1 MYSFVVGTYRYKPSI
16 YRYILSLYLFSQ
28 HAHIENIKTVANL
41 TNNKD
46 VFMCILRFHA
56 RAGYLQ
62 TYETLL
68 KEINMHPGS
77 ALVDDDQFLVE
88 SVALSD
94 RNFNLACETGIQYP
108 TLVTMLNSRSM
119 MWRTTV
125 IFYDV
130 YEYTCIYLI
139 FISI

>member
-1 MYSFVVGTYRYKPSI
+1 
-16 YRYILSLYLFSQ
+16 
-28 HAHIENIKTVANL
+28 
-41 TNNKD
+41 
-46 VFMCILRFHA
+46 MCILRFHA

-77 ALVDDDQFLVE
+77 AQVDNDQYLVE

-94 RNFNLACETGIQYP
+94 RNFNLVCETGIRYP
-108 TLVTMLNSRSM
+108 TLVAMLNRRSM

-125 IFYDV
+125 IFHDV
-130 YEYTCIYLI
+130 YVYTWLYLVHI
-139 FISI
+139 RTYKYVLGAFKYILVSS

>member
-1 MYSFVVGTYRYKPSI
+1 
-16 YRYILSLYLFSQ
+16 
-28 HAHIENIKTVANL
+28 
-41 TNNKD
+41 
-46 VFMCILRFHA
+46 MCTLRFHA

-68 KEINMHPGS
+68 KEINMHTGS
-77 ALVDDDQFLVE
+77 APVEDDQFLLE

-108 TLVTMLNSRSM
+108 TTLVAMLNRRSM

-125 IFYDV
+125 TFHDV